1 MSDTFPPREAARAVR
16 TIVQRRAANF
26 KFAFYRLPAD
36 QRAAMEA
43 IYAFARRADDAVDE
57 AGSYE
62 EKAARLGELQRGFS
76 ATLESAPPD
85 PPFVALHWALG
96 RFLIPA
102 EPLALILD
110 GCARDLDGA
119 RYGTFEEAYGYCY
132 RVASAVGLACLP
144 VWGVR
149 DPAARAP
156 AEALGIGMQWV
167 NIIRDCRE
175 DALGD
180 RCYFPGEE
188 LARAGL
194 TADDFR
200 APPVTAEKAETQRHF
215 LLAQIV
221 RAREFL
227 NAGGALLP
235 LVPAVSRHCPALLR
249 AFYSELLND
258 IERDPLRVLHGRV
271 RLGWGRKMALFWRGG
286 REAEQA

>member
-1 MSDTFPPREAARAVR
+1 MNDNLPPRAAARAVR

-26 KFAFYRLPAD
+26 KYAFYRLPAD
-36 QRAAMEA
+36 QRAGMEA

-57 AGSYE
+57 AGTPA
-62 EKAARLGELQRGFS
+62 EKSARLAAFQRGFT
-76 ATLESAPPD
+76 ATLSGAPPD
-85 PPFVALHWALG
+85 PPFVALRWALD

-102 EPLALILD
+102 EPLMLILD
-110 GCARDLDGA
+110 GCARDLDNA
-119 RYGTFEEAYGYCY
+119 HYGTFEEAYGYCY

-167 NIIRDCRE
+167 NVIRDCRE
-175 DALGD
+175 DALNG

-194 TADDFR
+194 SADDFR
-200 APPVTAEKAETQRHF
+200 APPDTPEKAKALRRF
-215 LLAQIV
+215 LLAQIA

-227 NAGGALLP
+227 KAGAALLP
-235 LVPAVSRHCPALLR
+235 LVPENSRHCPALLR
-249 AFYSELLND
+249 AFYAELLRD

-271 RLGWGRKMALFWRGG
+271 RLGWMRKIALFWRGG
-286 REAEQA
+286 RGAD